1 MLNFKV
7 IFTSKYY
14 ANPVCT
20 LTLRHLSD
28 KWKKIN
34 YKNDSLC
41 VHKDVG
47 KCSKYKDCYAIRS
60 MKVKHNKQINIF

>member
-1 MLNFKV
+1 M
-7 IFTSKYY
+7 
-14 ANPVCT
+14 
-20 LTLRHLSD
+20 
-28 KWKKIN
+28 KKNN

-60 MKVKHNKQINIF
+60 MKVKHNKQIPIF